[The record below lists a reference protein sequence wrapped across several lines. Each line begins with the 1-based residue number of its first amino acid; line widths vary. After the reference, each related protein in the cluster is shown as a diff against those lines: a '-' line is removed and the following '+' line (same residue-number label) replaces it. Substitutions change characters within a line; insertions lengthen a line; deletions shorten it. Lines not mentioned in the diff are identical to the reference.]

1 MMKPNLILIR
11 HGQSEYNLQNRFA
24 GWIDT
29 PLTAEGDRQAL
40 AAGDVMKKISFIPSE
55 VWVSPLSR
63 ARKTAAHILSR
74 LGVPE
79 SVVKVDARLVE
90 RSYGGLSGKNKAE
103 TLTELG
109 EAAFKKIRRGYAVQ
123 PPALTKEHP
132 LFGDVEKSF
141 NEHMKG
147 SFAET
152 LPMTESLKDVV
163 ARVTPFIEKNIK
175 SAIGKGK
182 TMLIVA
188 HGNSLRAIIKQIKG
202 IDDEGINLVELETA
216 QPTGFVV
223 ELRGNELHVIEDS
236 LGKTLGA

>member
-1 MMKPNLILIR
+1 MKPNLVLIR

-24 GWIDT
+24 GWVDT
-29 PLTAEGDRQAL
+29 PLTAEGDRQAI
-40 AAGDVMKKISFIPSE
+40 AAGDQLKKISFVPGE
-55 VWVSPLSR
+55 VWASPLLR

-79 SVVKVDARLVE
+79 STVQIDARLVE
-90 RSYGGLSGKNKAE
+90 RSYGRLSGKNKAE
-103 TLTELG
+103 TMAELG
-109 EAAFKKIRRGYAVQ
+109 EIEFKRIRRGYAVQ
-123 PPALTKEHP
+123 PPALTKDHP
-132 LFGDVEKSF
+132 LYGEVEKSF

-147 SFAET
+147 SFANT

-175 SAIGKGK
+175 SAIAKGK
-182 TMLIVA
+182 TMLVVA
-188 HGNSLRAIIKQIKG
+188 HGNSLRAIIKQIKA

-223 ELRGNELHVIEDS
+223 EMRGNNLHVTEDS
-236 LGKTLGA
+236 LGKHLA